1 MSTTKTP
8 GKPERKTPREPNPE
22 PLAPRRKPRRERA
35 EVAGLGPEPAPA
47 PERVSP
53 RTMSLAARREAAV
66 ARHFDLVDRRD
77 YTQAG
82 KQAVALAHA
91 EVWRLEAA
99 VLQEEGA
106 YDAAR
111 KASTSANELEVYAA
125 KLERDSLA
133 DRVAELERRL
143 STTRRAAAGLA
154 DLDE

>member
-1 MSTTKTP
+1 
-8 GKPERKTPREPNPE
+8 
-22 PLAPRRKPRRERA
+22 
-35 EVAGLGPEPAPA
+35 
-47 PERVSP
+47 
-53 RTMSLAARREAAV
+53 MSLAARREAAV